1 MFCYIFKLKTLLTN
15 YFMNKMKI
23 VITLTLVCFL
33 ATSVNAQVKKPAAKK
48 PVATKPAVK
57 RTVTA
62 KTPGAT
68 KPAVAKTK
76 ATVQIPGTR
85 IKITTD
91 SGVMIIR
98 LYDKTPKHRDNFIKL
113 ANEHFF
119 DSLLFHRV
127 ISEFMIQGGDPQ
139 SKYAQPGQMLG
150 TGDVGYTIP
159 AEFDTNFIHKKGA
172 LAAAR
177 MGDQVNPTKAS
188 SGCQFYIV
196 QGKKWTDADLNN
208 MEMQRGTKYNAAQ
221 RNIYKTIGGVPFLDM
236 GYTVFGEVE
245 SGLEVVDKIASVQK
259 DMADRPVGDVHM
271 YIEVIK

>member
-1 MFCYIFKLKTLLTN
+1 MKTL
-15 YFMNKMKI
+15 
-23 VITLTLVCFL
+23 ITLALVCFL
-33 ATSVNAQVKKPAAKK
+33 ATTVDAQVKKSTVKKTTTQKAAVKKTVK
-48 PVATKPAVK
+48 PVANAPKQIRVPGVRVK
-57 RTVTA
+57 V
-62 KTPGAT
+62 
-68 KPAVAKTK
+68 
-76 ATVQIPGTR
+76 
-85 IKITTD
+85 TTD
-91 SGVMIIR
+91 SGVMVIR
-98 LYDKTPKHRDNFIKL
+98 LYNKTPKHRDNFIKL

-139 SKYAQPGQMLG
+139 SKYAQPEQMLG
-150 TGDVGYTIP
+150 NGDIGYTIP
-159 AEFDTNFIHKKGA
+159 AEFDTSLIHKKGA

-188 SGCQFYIV
+188 SACQFYIV

-208 MEMQRGTKYNAAQ
+208 MEMQRGTKYTQAQ

-259 DMADRPVGDVHM
+259 GQADRPVGNVHM